1 MPKRPLRLIML
12 LWEYVLWSETLSIKN
27 NSKTLCSIIT
37 EMNVNEKKANK
48 TFQLIFDFFIQKD
61 KYIIN
66 PIETKN
72 RFPNIKEEKRGNKQM
87 INHEK
92 NLFFFLIK
100 FKKLQISKGW
110 PAIVKAPDGQKGTKE
125 KVNAK

>member
-92 NLFFFLIK
+92 KLFFFLIK